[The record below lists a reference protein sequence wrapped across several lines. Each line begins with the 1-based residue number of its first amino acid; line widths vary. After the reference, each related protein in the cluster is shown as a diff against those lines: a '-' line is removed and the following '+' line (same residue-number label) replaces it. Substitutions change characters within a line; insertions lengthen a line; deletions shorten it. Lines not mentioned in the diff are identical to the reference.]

1 MSREEALQNLK
12 SSLAPFAG
20 PFGDI
25 SINGVDIQGRLSAP
39 LMEAHIQPLL
49 DANNLDD
56 LVQSFARVQT
66 TLLGLSVFQDVTMS
80 ITPEKV
86 VTIILTPMKK
96 YTMGIGSNFS
106 QQEGSGYIRGS
117 LCNKTGWGEQ
127 ISLDV
132 STGTRTK
139 SSHMLRALLPIPW
152 SKMADWK
159 SEFLAYSSE
168 KDNDWANNRS
178 AIRGL
183 SFRLNKDN
191 GTSVGLDAVLRDVR
205 AQKLLNNDLM
215 KNFAGES
222 FKFSFFYNVTYDNR
236 VFDELFPMGGRG
248 TAGDLRSEIALHPST
263 TPFIKFSSGYRSAW
277 KIWRKITGSLN
288 FKAGIIMPLKR
299 GAQTHVSDRFN
310 LGGPLDVRAFRFNH
324 LGPHD
329 SQGTA
334 TGGEVLL
341 ATGLSVFSPVSKDH
355 PNLKFHKF
363 LNVGYLGSL
372 QSTTLKDILNPSIAA
387 GLGLCY
393 ASPQARFELN
403 IGMPLVARSGEWFQ
417 KGLQFGVGLEF
428 L

>member
-12 SSLAPFAG
+12 ASLRPFAG

-39 LMEAHIQPLL
+39 LMAAHIQPLF
-49 DANNLDD
+49 DAHNLDD
-56 LVQSFARVQT
+56 LVESFAKVQT
-66 TLLGLSVFQDVTMS
+66 TLLGLSVFQDVNMA

-86 VTIILTPMKK
+86 VTISMTPMKK

-106 QQEGSGYIRGS
+106 QHEGSGYIRGS

-127 ISLDV
+127 VSLDI

-139 SSHMLRALLPIPW
+139 SSHMLRAILPIPW
-152 SKMADWK
+152 YKMADWK

-168 KDNDWANNRS
+168 KDNEWASNRS

-183 SFRLNKDN
+183 SFRLNKDS
-191 GTSVGLDAVLRDVR
+191 GSSVGLDAVLRDVQSR
-205 AQKLLNNDLM
+205 KLLNNDLM
-215 KNFAGES
+215 KAFAGES
-222 FKFSFFYNVTYDNR
+222 FKFSLFYNFLYDGR
-236 VFDELFPMGGRG
+236 VFDELFPIGGRG
-248 TAGDLRSEIALHPST
+248 ISADLRSEIALPPSSA
-263 TPFIKFSSGYRSAW
+263 PFIKFSGGYRSAW
-277 KIWRKITGSLN
+277 SIWRKITGSLN
-288 FKAGIIMPLKR
+288 IKAGVLMPLTR
-299 GAQTHVSDRFN
+299 GGQTHVMDRFN

-329 SQGTA
+329 SQGIA
-334 TGGEVLL
+334 TGGEVLF
-341 ATGLSVFSPVSKDH
+341 ASGLSVFSPVSENH
-355 PNLKFHKF
+355 PNLKLHKF
-363 LNVGYLGSL
+363 LNVGYMGSLGSTKL
-372 QSTTLKDILNPSIAA
+372 YDLLNPSIAA
-387 GLGLCY
+387 GIGICY

-403 IGMPLVARSGEWFQ
+403 FGMPLVARRGEWFQ